1 MSLMPNILGF
11 HNHNHFRYCS
21 SKQWRSQGGGQPPNA
36 GQKKNKID
44 IRDFEVSRGLSSPKS
59 PDIST
64 RLRLSTFEHHLL
76 LLPVADLE
84 EGRAG
89 CAPPWATDRRRHCT
103 PDK

>member
-1 MSLMPNILGF
+1 MR
-11 HNHNHFRYCS
+11 HFSGVARGGVVA
-21 SKQWRSQGGGQPPNA
+21 QWPG
-36 GQKKNKID
+36 KKIN
-44 IRDFEVSRGLSSPKS
+44 IRDFEVSRGLSPQKS

-76 LLPVADLE
+76 LLPVADSE

-89 CAPPWATDRRRHCT
+89 AAPPWATDRRRHCT